1 MQNVTKKYVEAIQ
14 SKVKQSTIKNKW
26 QLYKIV
32 CEVITKESSSIDV
45 RDRQLKAVVGKMHRT
60 FKSVNLTSLVT
71 PSEPEGGAIK
81 LTDAYKSEAPQEV
94 TPVAPSEP
102 EQEIKF
108 TNNVKGFI
116 AMELV
121 PSQTILPMTVK
132 RKGKRKFAV
141 MQGDTELRIF
151 KKHKQAQKF
160 LNRAA

>member
-1 MQNVTKKYVEAIQ
+1 M
-14 SKVKQSTIKNKW
+14 
-26 QLYKIV
+26 

-71 PSEPEGGAIK
+71 PSEPEGGAVK
-81 LTDAYKSEAPQEV
+81 LTDVY

-102 EQEIKF
+102 KQELKF
-108 TNNVKGFI
+108 ENNVKGFI
-116 AMELV
+116 SMELV
-121 PSQTILPMTVK
+121 PSQTIPPMTVK

-160 LNRAA
+160 LSKAA